1 VPYGPI
7 LGSAAIL
14 LLCGWIGLRLWNRNP
29 APSPDEPSPAAI
41 ATPSGDSIFFPNDSA
56 SETPAAAP
64 SSSVARWRSALGGID
79 GIEVR
84 DINQVPRVVF
94 TEPVF
99 SRLTSIDAD
108 QKPRLK
114 RVAEAI
120 HAAEPSAML
129 VVIGHTDNDPVRPN
143 STYQSNE
150 HLGRL
155 RAQAVTKFLSE
166 NAPLPEHQL
175 RDSSQGDQ
183 NPPFSN
189 ASAADK
195 VRNRTVTLE
204 IISPQ

>member
-1 VPYGPI
+1 
-7 LGSAAIL
+7 
-14 LLCGWIGLRLWNRNP
+14 LRLWNRNP

-41 ATPSGDSIFFPNDSA
+41 ATPSGDSIFFPNDYA